1 MRSPLLPPGAPRPRT
16 GRSAAPAWGGARG
29 RAGTPRSARGGG
41 LEPSC
46 SPLVGSAGEGV
57 AVTDLR
63 FATHTVRA
71 QFPRSGEQRRS
82 IRGCGPP
89 RSAANGHNPA
99 MATTEDRRDLHGDD
113 WRRKL
118 YESAPERQGE
128 LFSTI
133 SGLENEPLYT
143 PERVGIDYDR
153 DLGYPG
159 AYPFTRGVYPSMYRG
174 RLWTM
179 RQFAGFGTAEETNER
194 FRYLL
199 DHGQT
204 GLSTAFDMPTLMGY
218 DSDHM
223 RSLGEVGR
231 EGVAIDSLADTETL
245 FEGIPLGEVSTSMT
259 INGPAAMLLAFYI
272 CVAEQQ
278 GVPRA
283 ELRGTIQTDILK
295 EYIAQKEWIFPP
307 EPSMR
312 LVTDM
317 VEFCARELPR
327 WHPISISG
335 YHIREAGSNAI
346 QELAFTLANGF
357 AYVDAAIERGLDVD
371 DFAPRLSFFF
381 NAHLDFFEEIAKY
394 RAARRI
400 WARELRE
407 RYGAKNPR
415 SWLMR
420 FHTQTAGV
428 SLTAQQPEVNIVRTA
443 LEALA
448 AVLGGTQS
456 LHTNSFDEALALPT
470 ENAVRLALR
479 TQQVIAHETGV
490 VNTIDPLGGSYH
502 VEALTNRLEAEAY
515 ELFRRIAEL
524 GGMVAAIEQNMP
536 QREIADAAY
545 RYQQEVEAEERVV
558 VGVNR
563 YATDAEEEIEL
574 LRIDPALEQ
583 KQGERV
589 QALRGRRDSAAVEA
603 SLVRLKEAAAHED
616 QNLMP
621 LLVEAS

>member
-1 MRSPLLPPGAPRPRT
+1 
-16 GRSAAPAWGGARG
+16 
-29 RAGTPRSARGGG
+29 
-41 LEPSC
+41 
-46 SPLVGSAGEGV
+46 
-57 AVTDLR
+57 
-63 FATHTVRA
+63 
-71 QFPRSGEQRRS
+71 
-82 IRGCGPP
+82 
-89 RSAANGHNPA
+89 
-99 MATTEDRRDLHGDD
+99 MATTDREELTGGAGE
-113 WRRKL
+113 WRERF
-118 YESAPERQGE
+118 EATPEREGE

-133 SGLENEPLYT
+133 SGVENEPLYS
-143 PERVGIDYDR
+143 PENVELDYER
-153 DLGYPG
+153 DLGWPG

-179 RQFAGFGTAEETNER
+179 RQFAGFGTAEETNVR

-199 DHGQT
+199 EHGQT

-218 DSDHM
+218 DSDHP

-231 EGVAIDSLADTETL
+231 EGVAIDSLEDMETL
-245 FEGIPLGEVSTSMT
+245 FAGIPLGEVSTSMT
-259 INGPAAMLLAFYI
+259 INSPAAILLAFYL
-272 CVAEQQ
+272 CVGEEQ
-278 GVPRA
+278 GVERA
-283 ELRGTIQTDILK
+283 ALRGTIQTDILK
-295 EYIAQKEWIFPP
+295 EYIAQKEFIFPP

-317 VEFCARELPR
+317 IEFCAQEMPK

-335 YHIREAGSNAI
+335 YHIREAGSTAA

-357 AYVDAAIERGLDVD
+357 TYVDWAVERGMDVD

-407 RYGAKNPR
+407 KYAAKNPR

-443 LEALA
+443 IEALA

-470 ENAVRLALR
+470 EDAVRIALR

-490 VNTIDPLGGSYH
+490 VNTIDPLGGSYY
-502 VEALTNRLEAEAY
+502 VEELTNRIEAQAY
-515 ELFRRIAEL
+515 EYFDRIEKL
-524 GGMVAAIEQNMP
+524 GGVVAAIKENFF
-536 QREIADAAY
+536 QREIAEASFQ
-545 RYQQEVEAEERVV
+545 YQSEVESKQRII

-563 YATDAEEEIEL
+563 YEAADEQPLEIL
-574 LRIDPALEQ
+574 KIDPTLEQ
-583 KQGERV
+583 KQIDRV
-589 QALRGRRDSAAVEA
+589 QALRARRDSAVAEA
-603 SLVRLKEAAAHED
+603 ALTRLKEDAAHED
-616 QNLMP
+616 RNLMP
-621 LLVEAS
+621 PIVEASRAYVTMGEMCDALREVWGVWRETPVF